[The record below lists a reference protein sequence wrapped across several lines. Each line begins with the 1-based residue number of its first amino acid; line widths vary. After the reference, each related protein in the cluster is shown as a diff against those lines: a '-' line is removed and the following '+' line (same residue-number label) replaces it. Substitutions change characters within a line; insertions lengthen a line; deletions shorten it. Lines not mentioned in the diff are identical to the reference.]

1 MEAWLKIAM
10 LEKIAEEQ
18 TRELIRMRAEN
29 SRYREARGHP
39 EGARAESTLN
49 EMKKCLKGAMRHLM
63 TRRVRPEISKNASS
77 ALDAE
82 ELVDSSDL

>member
-18 TRELIRMRAEN
+18 TRELIRVKAEN
-29 SRYREARGHP
+29 SRYRETRGHP
-39 EGARAESTLN
+39 EDAKAESTLN

-63 TRRVRPEISKNASS
+63 TRRPRPEISKK

-82 ELVDSSDL
+82 ELIDSSDL